1 VTDCSQN
8 NNIGGYCEAR
18 CQVDYD
24 CNDPNKVCVAV
35 VPFGSPPGNSLGV
48 VCGCQYKGGPDAGC
62 GSCSGCL
69 GH

>member
-1 VTDCSQN
+1 MGHCQ
-8 NNIGGYCEAR
+8 AQ

-24 CNDPNKVCVAV
+24 CNDPNMVCVSV
-35 VPFGSPPGNSLGV
+35 VPFGSPQGSQGV
-48 VCGCQYKGGPDAGC
+48 VCGCEYKGADASC